1 MKAQGEARGSVAAGM
16 RRDRTGAFVGG
27 AMVLATGSMVSRA
40 LGAVYRIVL
49 PIVMGGGQ
57 RAALGMGL
65 FQFAYPIFT
74 VLVTLITTGF
84 PLAISKLV
92 AERLAAGDRRGADAV
107 LRTARVVLP
116 ACALV
121 LAVALWFL
129 APAVADHIAGDPQ
142 ATLSIR
148 AIAPAILTVS
158 LASVYRGGFQ
168 GMQDMTPY
176 AISQVLEQ
184 IARVLTMFALVII
197 LLPVGI
203 QWAAAGAS
211 FGATVGGATAT
222 AAIIVLWRQG
232 GAARLAAPPGGHR
245 NRRALENLFGLA
257 LPITTGALVL
267 PLLNLANA
275 AIVPIRLRAGGFG
288 AHAMAMYGVLSGYAS
303 PLVTAPSLFTAAL
316 AMSLLPAISAAVA
329 SGDRAGGSRR
339 AAIGLRLA
347 LLFALPASVGL
358 ILLSGPLPRLLFHSP
373 AASRPLAVLAPTL
386 LFLSLQQTSSGILQ
400 ALGRPSLPVR
410 HLGLGG
416 ILMVIVAWVLVARPG
431 WNVTGAALGTTLAF
445 AVASALNLRA
455 AGRLLPGAVDW
466 GGMAGRPVLAT
477 AAMAAAV
484 LAWEWVV
491 RGHDALAVAGG
502 VVGGAVIYGAG
513 LLVFGALRA
522 EELQT
527 LPRVGAPLAGFLLRR
542 RLIRP

>member
-1 MKAQGEARGSVAAGM
+1 MKAQRARRGPVATWV

-27 AMVLATGSMVSRA
+27 AMVLATGSLASRA
-40 LGAVYRIVL
+40 LGAVYRIIL
-49 PIVMGGGQ
+49 PILMGGGQ
-57 RAALGMGL
+57 KAALGMGL

-84 PLAISKLV
+84 PLAISKLIS
-92 AERLAAGDRRGADAV
+92 ERLAANDRRGADAV

-116 ACALV
+116 SCALV
-121 LAVALWFL
+121 LSVALWFL

-142 ATLSIR
+142 AILSIR

-168 GMQDMTPY
+168 GMQNMTPY

-184 IARVLTMFALVII
+184 IGRVLTMFALVVL
-197 LLPVGI
+197 LLPIGI

-211 FGATVGGATAT
+211 FGATVGGLCATV
-222 AAIIVLWRQG
+222 AIVVLWRHSGSQ
-232 GAARLAAPPGGHR
+232 RLAAPSGGHR
-245 NRRALENLFGLA
+245 TRRALYSLFGLA
-257 LPITTGALVL
+257 VPITMGAMVL

-275 AIVPIRLRAGGFG
+275 AIVPIRLRAAGFG
-288 AHAMAMYGVLSGYAS
+288 DAMAMYGVLSGYAS

-329 SGDRAGGSRR
+329 SGDQAGGSRR

-347 LLFALPASVGL
+347 LLFALPASAGL
-358 ILLSGPLPRLLFHSP
+358 VLLSGPLPRLLFHSA

-410 HLGLGG
+410 HLSVGG
-416 ILMVIVAWVLVARPG
+416 AAMIIIAWALVARPG
-431 WNVTGAALGTTLAF
+431 WNVTGAALGTTIAF
-445 AVASALNLRA
+445 AIASLLNLRA

-466 GGMAGRPVLAT
+466 QGLAVRPVLAT
-477 AAMAAAV
+477 AVMAAAV

-491 RGHDALAVAGG
+491 RGHDAMAVGGG
-502 VVGGAVIYGAG
+502 VVGGAVVYAVS
-513 LLVFGALRA
+513 LLVFGAVRGY
-522 EELQT
+522 ELEM
-527 LPRVGAPLAGFLLRR
+527 LPKVGAPLAGFLVRR
-542 RLIRP
+542 GLIQP

>member
-1 MKAQGEARGSVAAGM
+1 
-16 RRDRTGAFVGG
+16 
-27 AMVLATGSMVSRA
+27 MVLATGSLASRA
-40 LGAVYRIVL
+40 LGAVYRIIL
-49 PIVMGGGQ
+49 PILMGGGQ

-92 AERLAAGDRRGADAV
+92 SERLAADDRRGADAV
-107 LRTARVVLP
+107 LRTARLVLP
-116 ACALV
+116 FCALV
-121 LAVALWFL
+121 LSVTLWFL
-129 APAVADHIAGDPQ
+129 APSVADQIAGDPQ
-142 ATLSIR
+142 AILSIR

-158 LASVYRGGFQ
+158 VASVYRGGFQ
-168 GMQDMTPY
+168 GMQEMTPY

-184 IARVLTMFALVII
+184 IGRVLTMFALVVL

-211 FGATVGGATAT
+211 FGATVGGLCAT
-222 AAIIVLWRQG
+222 AAIVVLWRTSGNQ
-232 GAARLAAPPGGHR
+232 RLGAPPGGHR
-245 NRRALENLFGLA
+245 TRRALYNLFGLA
-257 LPITTGALVL
+257 VPITMGAMVL
-267 PLLNLANA
+267 PLMNLANA
-275 AIVPIRLRAGGFG
+275 AIVPIRLRAAGFG

-358 ILLSGPLPRLLFHSP
+358 VLLSGPLPRLLFHSA

-410 HLGLGG
+410 HLGMGG
-416 ILMVIVAWVLVARPG
+416 ILMVIVAWALVARPG

-445 AVASALNLRA
+445 AVASMLNLRA

-466 GGMAGRPVLAT
+466 QGMAIRPFLAT
-477 AAMAAAV
+477 AVMAGAV
-484 LAWEWVV
+484 VAWEWGV
-491 RGHDALAVAGG
+491 RGHDAMAVGGG
-502 VVGGAVIYGAG
+502 VVGGAVVYAVS
-513 LLVFGALRA
+513 LLVFGAVRG
-522 EELQT
+522 EELEM
-527 LPRVGAPLAGFLLRR
+527 LPKVGAPLAGFLVRR
-542 RLIRP
+542 GLIRP

>member
-1 MKAQGEARGSVAAGM
+1 MAAGG

-27 AMVLATGSMVSRA
+27 AMVLATGSLASRA
-40 LGAVYRIVL
+40 LGAVYRIIL
-49 PIVMGGGQ
+49 PILMGGGQ
-57 RAALGMGL
+57 KAALGMGL

-116 ACALV
+116 TCALV
-121 LAVALWFL
+121 LSIALWFL
-129 APAVADHIAGDPQ
+129 APAVADRIMGDSQ
-142 ATLSIR
+142 AILSIR

-158 LASVYRGGFQ
+158 VASVYRGGFQ
-168 GMQDMTPY
+168 GMQHMTPY

-184 IARVLTMFALVII
+184 IARVLTMFALVIV

-211 FGATVGGATAT
+211 FGATVGGLAAT
-222 AAIIVLWRQG
+222 AAIVVLWRGSGQ
-232 GAARLAAPPGGHR
+232 ATLDAPPNGHR
-245 NRRALENLFGLA
+245 TRRSLYNLFGLA
-257 LPITTGALVL
+257 IPITAGALVL

-288 AHAMAMYGVLSGYAS
+288 AHHAVAMYGVLSGYAS

-329 SGDRAGGSRR
+329 ADDRAGGSRR

-347 LLFALPASVGL
+347 LMFALPASVGL
-358 ILLSGPLPRLLFHSP
+358 MLLSGPLPRLLFHSST
-373 AASRPLAVLAPTL
+373 ASRPLAVLAPTL

-410 HLGLGG
+410 HLSLGG
-416 ILMVIVAWVLVARPG
+416 VLMVVVAWVLVARPG

-445 AVASALNLRA
+445 AVACSLNLRA

-466 GGMAGRPVLAT
+466 AGLVGRPVLAT

-484 LAWEWVV
+484 LAWEWLM
-491 RGHDALAVAGG
+491 RGHDGLTVLGG
-502 VVGGAVIYGAG
+502 VVGGAVVYAVA
-513 LLVFGALRA
+513 LLLFGAVRGD
-522 EELQT
+522 ELEL
-527 LPRVGAPLAGFLLRR
+527 LPKVGAPLAGFLVRR
-542 RLIRP
+542 GLIRP